1 MSGHSK
7 WSTIKHKKAA
17 SDAKKGKEFTRA
29 SNLISLAARG
39 GGDPAMNPSLAMAI
53 DKAKS
58 VNMPRANIERAI
70 KKGTGELGGAA
81 IEETVY
87 EGYGPGGIAILIET
101 ASDNKNR
108 TVSEI
113 RATLTKHGGNMA
125 SSGAVAYNFEHRGQI
140 EISLK
145 GQTKNEEEIE
155 EAVIDSG
162 ASDFEI
168 ETDRVIVYTEPKD
181 LFAVRNSVESAG
193 IKIEAAELTY
203 VATNEVPV
211 TELEKAEK
219 LIKLIDTLEDLD
231 DVVNVHAN
239 ADFSRKVLDDLS
251 R

>member
-29 SNLISLAARG
+29 SNLISLAAKN

-70 KKGTGELGGAA
+70 KKGTGELGGAM
-81 IEETVY
+81 IEEVVY

-108 TVSEI
+108 TVSEV
-113 RATLTKHGGNMA
+113 RSTLTKYGGNMA

-140 EISLK
+140 EVI
-145 GQTKNEEEIE
+145 TKQQNFTEEEIE
-155 EAVIDSG
+155 EIVINSG
-162 ASDFEI
+162 ATDFEL
-168 ETDRVIVYTEPKD
+168 ESDRVIVYTEPKD
-181 LFAVRNSVESAG
+181 LIAVKKSLESDGLKVESA
-193 IKIEAAELTY
+193 ELVY
-203 VATNEVPV
+203 IATNEVSV
-211 TELEKAEK
+211 TEQERAEK
-219 LIKLIDTLEDLD
+219 IIKLIDILEELD
-231 DVVNVHAN
+231 DVVSVYAN
-239 ADFSRKVLDDLS
+239 FDISNEILEKLS
-251 R
+251 

>member
-29 SNLISLAARG
+29 SNLISLAAKN

-53 DKAKS
+53 DKAKA

-81 IEETVY
+81 IEETLY

-101 ASDNKNR
+101 ATDNKNR

-125 SSGAVAYNFEHRGQI
+125 SSGAVAFNFEHRGQI
-140 EISLK
+140 EIPLV
-145 GQTKNEEEIE
+145 GQPKNEEEIE
-155 EAVIDSG
+155 ESVIESG
-162 ASDFEI
+162 ASDFEM
-168 ETDRVIVYTEPKD
+168 ENDRVVVYTEPKD
-181 LFAVRNSVESAG
+181 LIAVKKSLEDSG
-193 IKIEAAELTY
+193 IKIESAELTY
-203 VATNEVPV
+203 VATNEISVSDID
-211 TELEKAEK
+211 KAEK
-219 LIKLIDTLEDLD
+219 IVKIIDTLEDLD

-239 ADFSRKVLDDLS
+239 ADFSKEIVEKLS
-251 R
+251 